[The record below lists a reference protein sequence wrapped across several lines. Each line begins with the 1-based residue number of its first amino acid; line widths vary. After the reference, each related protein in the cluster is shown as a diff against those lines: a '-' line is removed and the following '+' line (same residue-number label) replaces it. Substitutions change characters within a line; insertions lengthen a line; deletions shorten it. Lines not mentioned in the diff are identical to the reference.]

1 MIRGTKKGA
10 FDANKLYASQL
21 LHMLLQSTVTAKI
34 KLTEKRDGV
43 DLLLRVKLKFFLFL

>member
-10 FDANKLYASQL
+10 FDANKLFASQL
-21 LHMLLQSTVTAKI
+21 LHMLLQSSASARI

-43 DLLLRVKLKFFLFL
+43 DLLLRVSFFIFF